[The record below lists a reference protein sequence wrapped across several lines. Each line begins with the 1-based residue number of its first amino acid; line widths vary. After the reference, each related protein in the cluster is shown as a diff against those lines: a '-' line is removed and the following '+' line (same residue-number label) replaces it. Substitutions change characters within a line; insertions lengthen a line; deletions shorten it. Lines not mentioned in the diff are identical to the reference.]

1 MKIPSFPLIG
11 LPLRPQIGVTLIEL
25 MISMVIGLVLVL
37 FVGTLFLTSKS
48 SFRLNDDNARLQED
62 ASYALNL
69 IGRNLMQA
77 GYGNVVSSTST
88 DFANP
93 DGSAAQGLKGCD
105 NGFKSPV
112 AAPLDFDCAVTGS
125 PSMQVSYRVEDT
137 YDANTGA
144 GADCNGQNASKTP
157 AAILAQG
164 VVINRFFLSIKA
176 GDTAPSLYCNGNGGT
191 VAGTVSQPVLG
202 GVEGMTVFYGADTNG
217 TFTPDQY
224 LTAAGVEAL
233 PLSATNKKN
242 WNQVVSVQVCLLV
255 SSPNDVT
262 GGNRN
267 YTDCSGTAKTATDN
281 KLRKAYTKVFTLR
294 NNATPSLV
302 Y

>member
-1 MKIPSFPLIG
+1 MKIQSFPYAAR
-11 LPLRPQIGVTLIEL
+11 PLRTQLGLTLIEL

-37 FVGTLFLTSKS
+37 FVGTLFLTSKA

-77 GYGNVVSSTST
+77 GYGNVVSSTTT
-88 DFANP
+88 DFTNP
-93 DGSAAQGLKGCD
+93 DGTAAQGLKGCD
-105 NGFKSPV
+105 NGFKSPI
-112 AAPLDFDCAVTGS
+112 AAPIDFDCATTGN
-125 PSMQVSYRVEDT
+125 PSMQISYRVEDA
-137 YDANTGA
+137 YDADTGA
-144 GADCNGQNASKTP
+144 GADCNGQNASKEP
-157 AAILAQG
+157 GILAKG
-164 VVINRFFLSIKA
+164 IVVNRFFLSIKA

-202 GVEGMTVFYGADTNG
+202 GVEGMTVLYGADTNG

-224 LTAAGVEAL
+224 LNAAGVEAL
-233 PLSATNKKN
+233 PLSATNKKD

-255 SSPNDVT
+255 SSANNVT
-262 GGNRN
+262 NGNHS
-267 YTDCSGTAKTATDN
+267 YVDCAGAAQTATDN
-281 KLRKAYTKVFTLR
+281 KLRRAFTKVFTLR
-294 NNATPSLV
+294 NNAMPSLV